1 MKLSDYIAQFLAA
14 QGIRHVFVVNGG
26 AAAHLIDSIA
36 KNPDIDYICTQ
47 HEQAA
52 AMAADAYSR
61 VTANIGAAI
70 ATSGPGATN
79 LVTGACCAY
88 YDSIPVIYI
97 TGQVATFRSR
107 KGTGVRQLGFQEA
120 DIVDIFRPFTK
131 YAALLDDP
139 RKIRYELEKATHI
152 ARSGRPGPVLIDVP
166 DNLQREDIDPRGLE
180 PFVPQQERKDP
191 GRLTEQVARCIQL
204 LEKAKRPVIILGW
217 GIRLAKAEEEA
228 RKLVDKLGFPVL
240 PTWATMDMLPSDHP
254 LVVGSFGL
262 HGTRYGNFTVQNADL
277 VLSIGCRLDTHL
289 TGSPITSFAREAVKI
304 IVDID
309 ASELNKFTKSGMA
322 VDVAINADA
331 KDFLDTI
338 NSKIDGIVT
347 QDTAE
352 WKRRIVAWKEKY
364 PICPP
369 EYYQEEGVNPYVFV
383 KTLSRESSEGDVI
396 FVDTGCGV
404 AWMMQAFDFK
414 EGQRLFSAFNNT
426 PMGYSLPASIGASFA
441 LEQKPIT
448 CITGDGGL
456 QINIQELAT
465 IIRHNLPIKI
475 FLLNNHGYSMIRQT
489 QDQWL
494 ESRYEASTVDCG
506 LALPDFV
513 KVAGAY
519 GYKTVT
525 INTNSELRECVRDV
539 LNSDGPVFC
548 NVVISPQHRV
558 IPQVKYGRPI
568 EDAEPLLDRA
578 EFMGNMIVR
587 PLAASLE

>member
-1 MKLSDYIAQFLAA
+1 MAA
-14 QGIRHVFVVNGG
+14 QGIRHVFVVTGG
-26 AAAHLIDSIA
+26 AAAHLIDSVA

-79 LVTGACCAY
+79 LITGACCAY

-120 DIVDIFRPFTK
+120 DIVDIFKPFTK
-131 YAALLDDP
+131 YAVLVDDP
-139 RKIRYELEKATHI
+139 RKIRYELEKATYI

-166 DNLQREDIDPRGLE
+166 DNLQREDIDPIALE
-180 PFVPQQERKDP
+180 PFVPPQERETH
-191 GRLTEQVARCIQL
+191 GRLAERVAKCIPM
-204 LEKAKRPVIILGW
+204 LEKAQRPVVILGW
-217 GIRLAKAEEEA
+217 GIRLARAEEEA
-228 RKLVDKLGFPVL
+228 RELVDKLGFPVL
-240 PTWATMDMLPSDHP
+240 PTWATMDILPSDHP
-254 LVVGSFGL
+254 LVAGSFGL

-289 TGSPITSFAREAVKI
+289 TGSPVTTFAREAIKI

-309 ASELNKFTKSGMA
+309 SSELDKFNESGMN
-322 VDVAINADA
+322 VDVAIYADA

-338 NSKIDGIVT
+338 NNKIDGIVT
-347 QDTAE
+347 QDTVE
-352 WKRRIVAWKEKY
+352 WKKRIAGWKNKY

-369 EYYQEEGVNPYVFV
+369 DYYQEEGVNPYVFV
-383 KTLSRESSEGDVI
+383 KILSRESSQGDVI

-404 AWMMQAFDFK
+404 AWMLQAFDFK

-441 LEQKPIT
+441 LGRQPVT

-456 QINIQELAT
+456 QMNIQELAT

-494 ESRYEASTVDCG
+494 DSKYEASTVEGG
-506 LALPDFV
+506 LAFPDFV
-513 KVAGAY
+513 KVAEAY

-525 INTNSELRECVRDV
+525 INSNRELQKCVQEV
-539 LNSDGPVFC
+539 LNSIGPVFC
-548 NVVISPQHRV
+548 NVVISPEHRV
-558 IPQVKYGRPI
+558 TPQVKFGRPI
-568 EDAEPLLDRA
+568 EDAEPLLSRE
-578 EFMGNMIVR
+578 EFMGNMIIR
-587 PLAASLE
+587 PLDVSLEQDGI